1 MYFKPFEELTFSD
14 DFMFGKVMQDPEI
27 CTGVLER
34 LLHIKIDHIEYP
46 ELQKIISPYY
56 TSRGIRLDVYVKD
69 SDRVF
74 DIEMQSTPQDALEK
88 RMRYYQSMLD
98 IDDLIRGSNYDEL
111 KESYVI
117 FICKTS
123 PFKKDSPDWNHP
135 VYKFETM
142 CRDYPD
148 VIFNDSACKLIYNAS
163 AYKTEKDPELRALL
177 NFVCKNNADD
187 NFTRKITSLIDKIK
201 QNEINKTEYMSMN
214 IHEYD
219 KFRAG
224 KKEGIAEGMAEGI
237 KKGIKQGTL
246 AGAQQKA
253 EETAKKLIKMK
264 LGSIEQIAEAINL
277 PVEQVEALADEI
289 RKD

>member
-27 CTGVLER
+27 CAGVIER
-34 LLHIKIDHIEYP
+34 LLHIKVDHLEYP
-46 ELQKIISPYY
+46 ELQKVISPYY

-74 DIEMQSTPQDALEK
+74 DIEMQATPQDALEK

-98 IDDLIRGSNYDEL
+98 IDDLIRGSSYDEL

-117 FICKTS
+117 FICKSS
-123 PFKKDSPDWNHP
+123 PFKEDTPDRNHP

-148 VIFNDSACKLIYNAS
+148 LIFNDSAYKLIYNAS
-163 AYKTEKDPELRALL
+163 AYETEKDPELRAFL

-187 NFTRKITSLIDKIK
+187 NFIRKITSLIEKIK

-237 KKGIKQGTL
+237 KQGTL
-246 AGAQQKA
+246 AGAHQKA
-253 EETAKKLIKMK
+253 VEAARNLKKNGI
-264 LGSIEQIAEAINL
+264 SIEMISKCLGL
-277 PVEQVEALADEI
+277 PVEEI
-289 RKD
+289 ESF

>member
-1 MYFKPFEELTFSD
+1 
-14 DFMFGKVMQDPEI
+14 
-27 CTGVLER
+27 
-34 LLHIKIDHIEYP
+34 
-46 ELQKIISPYY
+46 
-56 TSRGIRLDVYVKD
+56 
-69 SDRVF
+69 
-74 DIEMQSTPQDALEK
+74 
-88 RMRYYQSMLD
+88 
-98 IDDLIRGSNYDEL
+98 
-111 KESYVI
+111 
-117 FICKTS
+117 
-123 PFKKDSPDWNHP
+123 
-135 VYKFETM
+135 M

-224 KKEGIAEGMAEGI
+224 KKEGIAEG
-237 KKGIKQGTL
+237 IKQGTL

-253 EETAKKLIKMK
+253 VETAKKLLKMNM
-264 LGSIEQIAEAINL
+264 LSLEQIAEAINL
-277 PVEQVEALADEI
+277 PIEQVKKLAEEI
-289 RKD
+289 HKD

>member
-27 CTGVLER
+27 CAGVIER
-34 LLHIKIDHIEYP
+34 LLHIKVDHLEYP
-46 ELQKIISPYY
+46 ELQKVISPYY

-74 DIEMQSTPQDALEK
+74 DIEMQTTRQDSFEK

-123 PFKKDSPDWNHP
+123 PFNKDKPDWNHP
-135 VYKFETM
+135 VYKMETM

-148 VIFNDSACKLIYNAS
+148 LIFNDSAYKLIYNAS
-163 AYKTEKDPELRALL
+163 AYKTEKDPELRAFL

-187 NFTRKITSLIDKIK
+187 NFIRKITSLIEKIK

-237 KKGIKQGTL
+237 KQGTL
-246 AGAQQKA
+246 AGAHQKA
-253 EETAKKLIKMK
+253 VEAARNLKKNGI
-264 LGSIEQIAEAINL
+264 SIEMISKCLGL
-277 PVEQVEALADEI
+277 PVEEI
-289 RKD
+289 ESF

>member
-27 CTGVLER
+27 CAGVIER
-34 LLHIKIDHIEYP
+34 LLHIKVDHLEYP
-46 ELQKIISPYY
+46 ELQKVISPYY

-74 DIEMQSTPQDALEK
+74 DIEMQATPQDALEK

-98 IDDLIRGSNYDEL
+98 IDDLIRGSSYDEL

-123 PFKKDSPDWNHP
+123 PFKEDSPDRNHP

-148 VIFNDSACKLIYNAS
+148 LIFNDSAYKLIYNAS
-163 AYKTEKDPELRALL
+163 AYETEKDPELRAFL

-187 NFTRKITSLIDKIK
+187 NFIRKITSLIEKIK

-246 AGAQQKA
+246 AGARQNA
-253 EETAKKLIKMK
+253 IEAAKKLLKMN
-264 LGSIEQIAEAINL
+264 LGTIDQIAEAVNL
-277 PVEQVEALADEI
+277 PAEQVKSLTDEI
-289 RKD
+289 RKE